1 MPEEIVITD
10 PKGMIE
16 ETSRIID
23 DLEHSINAKLH
34 LPRFEFDNI
43 LICGMGGSA
52 IGGDIVAN
60 CLFTVSDVPIRVIRF
75 PELPVWAD
83 EKTLVIVSS
92 YSGNTLETLSV
103 YDQAVE
109 HGCKIVCIT
118 SGGDLKK
125 KSDSNSNS
133 VVLVK
138 PGIQPRNAV
147 GYTVGYMLNII
158 KCVGGPDITTDVNK
172 CIPSLKKYIS
182 TLKPVDSEARV
193 IASIIREGVPVI
205 YSTESFSSIAGRWR
219 AQFNENAKILAFD
232 GHIPDT
238 NHSDIVGLVEHTGIS
253 LKPILLVEYKQSR
266 LMRDIIA
273 ATTSTL
279 KSHSLT
285 PYTVRVSGKTIFE
298 RIFRAMILGDFISL
312 HLAFFRELDPSD
324 VSSISVFKNTLFDK
338 LFGRKK
344 KQPKA

>member
-1 MPEEIVITD
+1 MPEDIVITD

-16 ETSRIID
+16 ETSRIVD
-23 DLEHSINAKLH
+23 DLECSINTKLH
-34 LPRFEFDNI
+34 LPRVDFDEI

-60 CLFTVSDVPIRVIRF
+60 CLFTLSDTPIRVIRF
-75 PELPVWAD
+75 PELPVWAN

-109 HGCKIVCIT
+109 HGCKIICIT
-118 SGGDLKK
+118 SGGELKK
-125 KSDSNSNS
+125 KADSNSNS
-133 VVLVK
+133 VVPVK
-138 PGIQPRNAV
+138 SGIQPRNAV

-158 KCVGGPDITTDVNK
+158 KSVGGPDITADVNK

-182 TLKPVDSEARV
+182 SLKPVDSEARK
-193 IASIIREGVPVI
+193 IAAIIREGVPVI

-219 AQFNENAKILAFD
+219 AQFNENSKILAFD
-232 GHIPDT
+232 GHIPET
-238 NHSDIVGLVEHTGIS
+238 NHSDIVGLVEHNGVS
-253 LKPILLVEYKQSR
+253 LKPILLVEYRQSK
-266 LMRDIIA
+266 LMKDIIG
-273 ATTSTL
+273 ATSSTL
-279 KSHSLT
+279 KSHGLK
-285 PYTVRVSGKTIFE
+285 PYIVRVSGKTVFE

-324 VSSISVFKNTLFDK
+324 VSSISVFKTTLFNK

-344 KQPKA
+344 KQSKS